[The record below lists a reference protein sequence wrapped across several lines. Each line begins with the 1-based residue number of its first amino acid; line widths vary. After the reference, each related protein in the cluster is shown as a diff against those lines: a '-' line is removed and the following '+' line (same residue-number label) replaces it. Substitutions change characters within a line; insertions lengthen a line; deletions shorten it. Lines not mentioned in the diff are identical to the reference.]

1 MAILRKKDEWN
12 LDNLSITYQSK
23 KMEECIKMGRK
34 GDVIPEAEVDKM
46 MMGSKP
52 VVEKIKTKK
61 KVADDDGF
69 EEYLSKGSLRGA
81 GLRHSTSSTTKDSG
95 WTPCHASHPPLK
107 IPVGEK
113 VYEIYGGS
121 CIHPKINDMDVFVG
135 LDSGMAKTSRAYP
148 WYEGTELLFHIQDM
162 QVPKDVEEFK
172 KLLNYLKK
180 SLEAGKKVFVGC
192 IGGHGRTG
200 TVFSALVKLMSNIED
215 STTYVRENYC
225 KKVVESQTQ
234 VDWLH
239 THFGIKK
246 VEATKGGYSKKS
258 TDWAWDEQYSKNGSS
273 VAKNGVANGYAKSTD
288 FCTKSQ
294 PALPMPVKGTLLKPV
309 ACAFSIHG
317 ENQVARS

>member
-1 MAILRKKDEWN
+1 MKDWN
-12 LDNLSITYQSK
+12 LEGMNATFLSKDVEAKIKMTKKGSQIPADEVDQLMRGVQGSNKEKTKPKK
-23 KMEECIKMGRK
+23 KMVL
-34 GDVIPEAEVDKM
+34 DDH
-46 MMGSKP
+46 
-52 VVEKIKTKK
+52 
-61 KVADDDGF
+61 DDGF
-69 EEYLSKGSLRGA
+69 EEYLSKGSGRL
-81 GLRHSTSSTTKDSG
+81 SSALPSSKTKDTG
-95 WTPCHASHPPLK
+95 WTPCHQSHPALK
-107 IPVGEK
+107 IPVGDK

-121 CIHPKINDMDVFVG
+121 CIHPKINDMDVFIG

-148 WYEGTELLFHIQDM
+148 WYEGTEFLFHIQDM

-172 KLLNYLKK
+172 KLLNYLKE

-246 VEATKGGYSKKS
+246 VDATKGGYTSKKA
-258 TDWAWDEQYSKNGSS
+258 TDWAWDEPYKSSSSKTVSHGYS
-273 VAKNGVANGYAKSTD
+273 KSTD
-288 FCTKSQ
+288 FCTKTLPLTQ
-294 PALPMPVKGTLLKPV
+294 PTRGTKLAPVDCK
-309 ACAFSIHG
+309 FNIHG
-317 ENQVARS
+317 ENKVVVNE